1 VTISPSPRAA
11 LVAFLAADTDVAGLA
26 GPRVYGAELPG
37 DETANMPRYAV
48 VVQNAGGN
56 GKANYSTQYNAR
68 FDVYAYGATPAEAD
82 LLQRACIGALE
93 KLNRTVVSGT
103 ILYSAI
109 SLTGVYP
116 GRTPVSFW
124 PFAFTTWSIET
135 NYQSVA

>member
-1 VTISPSPRAA
+1 VTIAPSPRAA
-11 LVAFLAADTDVAGLA
+11 LVAYLAADADVVSLA
-26 GPRVYGAELPG
+26 GARVYGAELPG
-37 DETANMPRYAV
+37 DDTTAMPQYAV

-68 FDVYAYGATPAEAD
+68 FDIVAYGATPAAAD
-82 LLQRACIGALE
+82 QLQRACIGALE
-93 KLNRTVVSGT
+93 KLNRTVISGT

-116 GRTPVSFW
+116 GRTPESYW

-135 NYQSVA
+135 NYQSVS